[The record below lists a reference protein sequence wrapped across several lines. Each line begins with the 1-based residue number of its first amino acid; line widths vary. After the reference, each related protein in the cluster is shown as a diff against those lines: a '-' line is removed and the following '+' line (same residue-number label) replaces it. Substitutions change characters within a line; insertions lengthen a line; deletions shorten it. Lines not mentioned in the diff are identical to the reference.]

1 MSDLTTLLRVK
12 HKEMVIDLNKHK
24 QFNKDLECIH
34 DFTVGL
40 TMNGLDLDVNV
51 DIDNYTNAQFILF
64 NEAYLDGEVFSFD
77 MYSKVQDIR
86 TKLRTL

>member
-1 MSDLTTLLRVK
+1 
-12 HKEMVIDLNKHK
+12 MVIDLNKHK

-34 DFTVGL
+34 DFTLGL

-77 MYSKVQDIR
+77 MIVVQDIENAI
-86 TKLRTL
+86 TNAINIL

>member
-1 MSDLTTLLRVK
+1 
-12 HKEMVIDLNKHK
+12 MVIDLNKHN

-77 MYSKVQDIR
+77 MIVVQDIESEI
-86 TKLRTL
+86 TNAINNL